1 MYRMSVLNLC
11 QQKLMH
17 DCDKYG
23 IDLSKVTF
31 FFYFIPAAAATAVD
45 LLQLVA
51 YWLKKE
57 LNASFT
63 FRI

>member
-1 MYRMSVLNLC
+1 
-11 QQKLMH
+11 MH
-17 DCDKYG
+17 DCDKYV

-31 FFYFIPAAAATAVD
+31 VFYLIPAAAAAAVD
-45 LLQLVA
+45 LLMLVA

>member
-1 MYRMSVLNLC
+1 
-11 QQKLMH
+11 MH
-17 DCDKYG
+17 DCDKYV

-31 FFYFIPAAAATAVD
+31 FFYLIPAAAAVD
-45 LLQLVA
+45 LLMLVA

-57 LNASFT
+57 LNANFT